1 MSENEKKLNHFIREN
16 ETLGIVIQ
24 SYLEELFREN
34 SMRLMYADDG
44 EVTTRLKGRLTM
56 LSELANKLTGEQEN
70 GINQQDIVSGA

>member
-16 ETLGIVIQ
+16 ETLGTVIQ

-56 LSELANKLTGEQEN
+56 LSELANKLTGEHEN